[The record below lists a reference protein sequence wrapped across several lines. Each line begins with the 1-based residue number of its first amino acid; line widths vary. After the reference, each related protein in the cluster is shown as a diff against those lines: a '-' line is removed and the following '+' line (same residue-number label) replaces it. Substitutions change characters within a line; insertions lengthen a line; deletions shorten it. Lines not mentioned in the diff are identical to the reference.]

1 MDDSITV
8 AKPDGRSV
16 WMRGLFMLV
25 LLLGFWVGQF
35 LLHVIAVVQLLWL
48 LTAREPN
55 TFLAAFGAGLSIW
68 LSEVGRFV
76 CCATDEKPFPWRP
89 WPAANN

>member
-1 MDDSITV
+1 MEDNIAV
-8 AKPDGRSV
+8 AKLDGRSV

-25 LLLGFWVGQF
+25 LLFGFWVGQF
-35 LLHVIAVVQLLWL
+35 LLHVIAVVQFLWL

-55 TFLAAFGAGLSIW
+55 TFLVAFGAALSTW

-89 WPAANN
+89 WPAVNS